1 MAEISAVIVHYR
13 TPVETLRAARA
24 LADTAPEVDIVVI
37 DNASGDG
44 IRETLARE
52 VPRARV
58 VTEPENRGYGAACNR
73 GAAETSG
80 GYLLLL
86 NSDAFVQPGAVPALA
101 AALERNPRAAVVG
114 PRLLNS
120 DGTLQPSI
128 SRLPTPWRI
137 FSESSGLAAISGGR
151 GIFRGHTRTREDHER
166 AQEVESL
173 MGAALLVRRHGF
185 EEIGGFDEGFFFYAE
200 ESDLFARLRQVG
212 WRILYEP
219 SASVIH
225 LGGASG
231 GDALFGQLHAS
242 LRRYVRKHHGRVA
255 ARFAGAVLWLGAAVR
270 YLLAILTPGAAG
282 RRRRLRYRA
291 VLERVSD
298 RVSSP

>member
-1 MAEISAVIVHYR
+1 MAETSAVIVHYR
-13 TPVETLRAARA
+13 TPEETLRASRS
-24 LADTAPEVDIVVI
+24 LADSAPEVDLLVI

-44 IRETLARE
+44 IGEALARE

-58 VTEPENRGYGAACNR
+58 VAEPENRGYGAACNR
-73 GAAETSG
+73 SAGETSG
-80 GYLLLL
+80 TYFLFL
-86 NSDAFVQPGAVPALA
+86 NSDAFVQSGAVRALA

-114 PRLLNS
+114 PRLLNP

-137 FSESSGLAAISGGR
+137 FCESSGLAALTGGR
-151 GIFRGHTRTREDHER
+151 GIFRGHTKTREDHER

-173 MGAALLVRRHGF
+173 MGAALLVRRTAF
-185 EEIGGFDEGFFFYAE
+185 EQVGGFDEGFFFYAE
-200 ESDLFARLRQVG
+200 ESDLFTRLREAE

-219 SASVIH
+219 SASVVH

-270 YLLAILTPGAAG
+270 YLLALLTPGAAG

-291 VLERVSD
+291 ALKPVAD
-298 RVSSP
+298 QVSSP